1 MWRTLNHWTTKQRC
15 KPSKPPGN
23 SDPWRLWPLQ
33 KDDTPATSQTTCSE
47 IAEECGK
54 ALEASTPRTRSDL
67 EGPSLQPAESTA
79 KVLVPDI
86 TGWSQRSCVLVSMGQ
101 IQVRCTSLQWL
112 IRRLWWPGQLRQS
125 FGSLLSSFVVWR
137 GGLSCREAPQLLG
150 ESCTSGGPS
159 KKTVKCLNF
168 TCLSRVLHKNRFHPD
183 LIQGH
188 FHSIGLENRLEIKG
202 CSG

>member
-1 MWRTLNHWTTKQRC
+1 MVPEVLC
-15 KPSKPPGN
+15 PCVYG
-23 SDPWRLWPLQ
+23 SDPSQ
-33 KDDTPATSQTTCSE
+33 MHIPAMVDQET
-47 IAEECGK
+47 
-54 ALEASTPRTRSDL
+54 
-67 EGPSLQPAESTA
+67 
-79 KVLVPDI
+79 LVA
-86 TGWSQRSCVLVSMGQ
+86 R
-101 IQVRCTSLQWL
+101 
-112 IRRLWWPGQLRQS
+112 S

-159 KKTVKCLNF
+159 KKTVKCINF